1 MTQPAPL
8 LSTQLDPRPVPRSGR
23 RMRAHRL
30 RAGELN
36 LEHMRATAQH
46 AAMGKL
52 SAHVEDLSLTG
63 AALVVHGAAASAG
76 LVLVGDRLEKL
87 RLECREGTIYRG
99 TASVR
104 RVMERE
110 DDLVIGIELESRG
123 IDLGLVYRFGSRHGF
138 ADLLS
143 AVLSANETARIFSEF
158 KAWVADFRSYLL
170 TTKAFLDAE
179 ERALDG
185 MDLLSREQTLQ
196 AYQEEV
202 SPILVERLN
211 AASAELSDFAS
222 RLSEDQHS
230 HYRAYFRAHVIPLLC
245 ASPLLR
251 RAYEKPLG
259 YAGDYEMMNMLYRDH
274 AEGDSLF
281 SKVINIYAAQE
292 PAARANINRLEYLG
306 ARIRE
311 MALEKDGRIR
321 IASIGCGPAREIT
334 KLLEEQPRLGPRLEI
349 ALIDQEDRAIT
360 FAERTLGPL
369 AAKHGARVQFI
380 KESVRRLLTTKKL
393 SAALGERDFIY
404 SAGLFDYLNQRSVT
418 ALMSA
423 LYEALI
429 PGGQLAIG
437 NVAAHNP
444 TRFFMEYALDWFLI
458 HRSPE
463 DLLAFAQALDPT
475 PSRMMVDSEP
485 LGVNLFLRLWK

>member
-1 MTQPAPL
+1 MPDG
-8 LSTQLDPRPVPRSGR
+8 SVPGG
-23 RMRAHRL
+23 AL
-30 RAGELN
+30 RG
-36 LEHMRATAQH
+36 
-46 AAMGKL
+46 
-52 SAHVEDLSLTG
+52 
-63 AALVVHGAAASAG
+63 
-76 LVLVGDRLEKL
+76 
-87 RLECREGTIYRG
+87 
-99 TASVR
+99 
-104 RVMERE
+104 
-110 DDLVIGIELESRG
+110 
-123 IDLGLVYRFGSRHGF
+123 
-138 ADLLS
+138 
-143 AVLSANETARIFSEF
+143 
-158 KAWVADFRSYLL
+158 
-170 TTKAFLDAE
+170 
-179 ERALDG
+179 
-185 MDLLSREQTLQ
+185 LLSR
-196 AYQEEV
+196 
-202 SPILVERLN
+202 
-211 AASAELSDFAS
+211 
-222 RLSEDQHS
+222 
-230 HYRAYFRAHVIPLLC
+230 
-245 ASPLLR
+245 R
-251 RAYEKPLG
+251 RA
-259 YAGDYEMMNMLYRDH
+259 
-274 AEGDSLF
+274 
-281 SKVINIYAAQE
+281 E
-292 PAARANINRLEYLG
+292 PPPDPARAVAGPVRKGRRTKDLVKKLEVG
-306 ARIRE
+306 
-311 MALEKDGRIR
+311 
-321 IASIGCGPAREIT
+321 
-334 KLLEEQPRLGPRLEI
+334 EI